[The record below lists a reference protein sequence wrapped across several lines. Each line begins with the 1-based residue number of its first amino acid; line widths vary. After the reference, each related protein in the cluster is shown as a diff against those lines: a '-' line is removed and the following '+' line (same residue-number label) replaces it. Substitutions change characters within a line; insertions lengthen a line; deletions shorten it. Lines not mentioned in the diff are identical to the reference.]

1 MRSAQWLV
9 FALFAK
15 DSKEKL
21 EKRRA
26 GSFRSLQRHAQNRNC
41 FNHSF
46 KDIQKRSL
54 TFPKGASEEGGGRS
68 TPAGVPSTAPVCS
81 AYRNVKGV
89 RWMPRLQEAMKDA
102 VWLR

>member
-1 MRSAQWLV
+1 MRVAQWLV
-9 FALFAK
+9 FALFV
-15 DSKEKL
+15 
-21 EKRRA
+21 RRA
-26 GSFRSLQRHAQNRNC
+26 ESFRSLHRHAQNRNC

-68 TPAGVPSTAPVCS
+68 APAGVPSTAPVCS